1 MSTDDYRWSFT
12 SILLGLLYS
21 GQDISRWLLDYAR
34 AAGIRLDEISSRRGF
49 APDGLPHM
57 REEFAKGGSFVRKSA
72 FTSSTVNLFQGAAD
86 LYKSSQAPNTGGMG
100 ARHLLG
106 AYIYRLPSGHLDE
119 LQQWGFRAADWS
131 EKFVEYVASKYPEES
146 FWAEQHRQLFGEHDP
161 PGSSSAAPRRRAG
174 TSRAETANPQV
185 QLPTRETPVFVP
197 LRADFTA
204 DNIPLDPSAN
214 DHLGFKR
221 DVRAFASVIVSDD
234 LTPPMSIGIFGDWG
248 SGKSFFMRQLEQKI
262 KTLAGTD
269 PAYCSHVVTVWFN
282 AWHYEDQNLWATLVT
297 EIFDKLFA
305 YIRADKEGDPEVR
318 LKAIEEELAKEQ
330 GLHTEAKAD
339 LVRAGKDR
347 EAAEKELK
355 ELRQSRNLKENH
367 LSVQLNDVSKLVAG
381 SPELKAKVEE
391 VERDLG
397 LPVLRSSLD
406 AFETQLRQMQSLGLR
421 ALAILAAA
429 FREPGWVRR
438 VGLLAVVLG
447 LPGFVAFL
455 IGKFVP
461 PHLNTPT
468 EVIAGVT
475 TFLVSGTVW
484 MRGVYVAGS
493 AVVTKAETTLAQLK
507 AIREQRAA
515 QEEAGTIGEIEV
527 LREREDAARQKIK
540 DAEQKIQ
547 ELKGEAAELQ
557 PGRRLQRFIEQRFQ
571 AGDYRQHLGLVSL
584 IRRDFETLSR
594 LLRERKDLP
603 VDRIVLFI
611 DDLDRCPTDR
621 VCQVLEAIHLILA
634 FELFVVVVGV
644 DVRWVATS
652 LQKRYAGL
660 LQGRVSTI
668 GPNKEDLA
676 APEDYLEKIFQIPFW
691 INALQ
696 QEGSRALVAAMLAKY
711 PANPPP
717 APGQGGEGSPGSSP
731 ISPGAPAAPV
741 PSTLETATSSS
752 GAATSGTPSQKE
764 AAPAAPLNDD
774 FKSVPITLTEGE
786 RKFILELSQF
796 GGTSPR
802 RLKRFIN
809 LYRVIKSTLTQKEID
824 AFLTGSGEDGDYR
837 LVMVLLAVMTG
848 SPSAGGGILRGLQ
861 LPGATLQSVLKDLN
875 KDSCEEHRSCMGAF
889 AQLRSRYDDLQ
900 SSERM
905 RQWASIVARYNFRP

>member
-1 MSTDDYRWSFT
+1 
-12 SILLGLLYS
+12 
-21 GQDISRWLLDYAR
+21 
-34 AAGIRLDEISSRRGF
+34 
-49 APDGLPHM
+49 
-57 REEFAKGGSFVRKSA
+57 
-72 FTSSTVNLFQGAAD
+72 
-86 LYKSSQAPNTGGMG
+86 
-100 ARHLLG
+100 
-106 AYIYRLPSGHLDE
+106 
-119 LQQWGFRAADWS
+119 
-131 EKFVEYVASKYPEES
+131 
-146 FWAEQHRQLFGEHDP
+146 
-161 PGSSSAAPRRRAG
+161 
-174 TSRAETANPQV
+174 
-185 QLPTRETPVFVP
+185 
-197 LRADFTA
+197 
-204 DNIPLDPSAN
+204 
-214 DHLGFKR
+214 
-221 DVRAFASVIVSDD
+221 
-234 LTPPMSIGIFGDWG
+234 
-248 SGKSFFMRQLEQKI
+248 
-262 KTLAGTD
+262 
-269 PAYCSHVVTVWFN
+269 
-282 AWHYEDQNLWATLVT
+282 
-297 EIFDKLFA
+297 
-305 YIRADKEGDPEVR
+305 
-318 LKAIEEELAKEQ
+318 
-330 GLHTEAKAD
+330 
-339 LVRAGKDR
+339 
-347 EAAEKELK
+347 
-355 ELRQSRNLKENH
+355 
-367 LSVQLNDVSKLVAG
+367 
-381 SPELKAKVEE
+381 
-391 VERDLG
+391 
-397 LPVLRSSLD
+397 
-406 AFETQLRQMQSLGLR
+406 
-421 ALAILAAA
+421 
-429 FREPGWVRR
+429 
-438 VGLLAVVLG
+438 
-447 LPGFVAFL
+447 
-455 IGKFVP
+455 
-461 PHLNTPT
+461 
-468 EVIAGVT
+468 
-475 TFLVSGTVW
+475 